1 MKGHGNKAYHNNG
14 RKMLSRINS
23 SSISIFHSIAPG
35 KKVNGCYV
43 CCNAPSC
50 CAICSIVP
58 CCDDSH
64 FLVAQRESSKYFH
77 IRENSIEWN
86 EPEIIM
92 REGNCC
98 GLDPCIFEVQDRVKV
113 IYFDDSMFGKLR
125 NVTRHCNEFRTCLF
139 GGRGERIQISNP
151 CCCGLGYR
159 ATCCPCVPICC
170 PQGLSLYCSFFS
182 YNLVSFITIFL
193 RLMFYHIIYH
203 VFSYVS
209 LKLYFH
215 VPFARISMSMM
226 LNKESTL

>member
-170 PQGLSLYCSFFS
+170 PQALFPCA
-182 YNLVSFITIFL
+182 L
-193 RLMFYHIIYH
+193 REDIY
-203 VFSYVS
+203 VDDAEQGIYS
-209 LKLYFH
+209 LKEAMKAAHLSELYGDNSQTS
-215 VPFARISMSMM
+215 VSPEETKDMEQMDRI
-226 LNKESTL
+226 